1 MILLNVVDNIE
12 QTAPSNALKARIVG
26 VLAPPNEDGL
36 TDNMIF
42 GNEAPIARI
51 GTVVAV
57 IAHHPI
63 VIHLEFIG
71 VSESSIDVD
80 LSILYR

>member
-26 VLAPPNEDGL
+26 VLTPPNEDRF
-36 TDNMIF
+36 TNNMVF
-42 GNEAPIARI
+42 RNEAPIARI

-80 LSILYR
+80 LPILYR